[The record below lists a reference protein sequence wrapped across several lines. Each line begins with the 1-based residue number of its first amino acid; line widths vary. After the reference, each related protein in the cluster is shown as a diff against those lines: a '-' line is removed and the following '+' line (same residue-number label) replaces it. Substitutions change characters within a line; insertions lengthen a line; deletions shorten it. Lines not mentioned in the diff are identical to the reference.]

1 MLPEAKQKDV
11 QHGPPQ
17 TIPRGGNHVGEWIAA
32 CKGVGKAFSNF
43 DIGGAMTELMQLI
56 NLSTLCEGAIEY
68 DTVSGRIINSASA
81 NRLLHREYRQGW
93 SI

>member
-1 MLPEAKQKDV
+1 
-11 QHGPPQ
+11 
-17 TIPRGGNHVGEWIAA
+17 
-32 CKGVGKAFSNF
+32 
-43 DIGGAMTELMQLI
+43 MTELMQLI